1 MEIKYRIQNLIKM
14 IETRLDNIEEELTQ
28 LELENRELDIRL
40 TKLEDKK

>member
-1 MEIKYRIQNLIKM
+1 M